1 MTKKAIII
9 TSVITLSIGSIAF
22 YFLYWRKRDG
32 VSESDK
38 AMLQQAT
45 SIELN
50 VQPLPSVTPDII
62 TTGSSESDRDEY
74 GDRILKTSTVQGPFK
89 IL

>member
-1 MTKKAIII
+1 MSAKKTIII
-9 TSVITLSIGSIAF
+9 ASIITIGIGSIGF

-45 SIELN
+45 AVQLN
-50 VQPLPSVTPDII
+50 TDPLPVVPTDVQ
-62 TTGSSESDRDEY
+62 SDVRDEY
-74 GDRILKTSTVQGPFK
+74 GDRYLNPSTIQSPIK
-89 IL
+89 IQ